1 MFLTQ
6 MKKDQNMLDF
16 SKKDIEKRREELK
29 KQSLMKKMN
38 LKSRMK
44 ASVLWEKKK
53 EVPFSSTR

>member
-16 SKKDIEKRREELK
+16 SKKDIEKRREERK

-44 ASVLWEKKK
+44 ASVL
-53 EVPFSSTR
+53 